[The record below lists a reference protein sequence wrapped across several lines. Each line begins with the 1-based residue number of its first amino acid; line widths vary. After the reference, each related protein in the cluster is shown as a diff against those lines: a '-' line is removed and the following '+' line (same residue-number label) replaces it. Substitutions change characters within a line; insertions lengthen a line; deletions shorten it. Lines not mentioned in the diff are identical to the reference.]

1 MADDSLERAIA
12 GALRAAIKAHG
23 PITPE
28 HIGSA
33 TKRIVGNL
41 RNARLDGLASAL
53 GRRGGL
59 ARAKAPDFAE
69 AQAAGGRAGR
79 GVKKP
84 RSEEAKRRML
94 ARRLLRAA
102 DEHGEIT
109 AERMK
114 ALAPDR
120 SELHGVTAEL
130 EAAAQLLGVGR
141 ELAALCS
148 AGSGAGRENHRR

>member
-41 RNARLDGLASAL
+41 RNARLEGLASAL

-69 AQAAGGRAGR
+69 TQAAGGRAGR

-102 DEHGEIT
+102 VADMV
-109 AERMK
+109 AADVMER
-114 ALAPDR
+114 LTPDR
-120 SELHGVTAEL
+120 PELHVLTRL
-130 EAAAQLLGVGR
+130 EAAARCLGVAR
-141 ELAALCS
+141 ELAVLQ
-148 AGSGAGRENHRR
+148 RQ

>member
-1 MADDSLERAIA
+1 MPDDSLERAIA

-23 PITPE
+23 PITAE

-41 RNARLDGLASAL
+41 RNARLEGLAAAL

-59 ARAKAPDFAE
+59 ARAKAPDFAR
-69 AQAAGGRAGR
+69 AQAAGGRAGK
-79 GVKKP
+79 GKKKP

-102 DEHGEIT
+102 DDQGHV
-109 AERMK
+109 APDRLK

-120 SELHGVTAEL
+120 PELHGATTEL
-130 EAAAQLLGVGR
+130 AAAAQLLGVGR
-141 ELAALCS
+141 ELAELQ
-148 AGSGAGRENHRR
+148 RQE